1 MQEQERREALAIP
14 KRLDEARSLLARQ
27 EELEAAQQAR
37 FKELT
42 QRAAALQSAAANGAG
57 S

>member
-14 KRLDEARSLLARQ
+14 KRVEEARGLLARQ
-27 EELEAAQQAR
+27 EELEAAQQRR

-42 QRAAALQSAAANGAG
+42 QQAAALRSAAANGAG